1 MTNKISEKIFEITN
15 FCNNKKFNT
24 FNKFSQETKKNFFI
38 FSKYIV
44 FKK

>member
-24 FNKFSQETKKNFFI
+24 FNKFSQEKIKKFFY
-38 FSKYIV
+38 F
-44 FKK
+44 F